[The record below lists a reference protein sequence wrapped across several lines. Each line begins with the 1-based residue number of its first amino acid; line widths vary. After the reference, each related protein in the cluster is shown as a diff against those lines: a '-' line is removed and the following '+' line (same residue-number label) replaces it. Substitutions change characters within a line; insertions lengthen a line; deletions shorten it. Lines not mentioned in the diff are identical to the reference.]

1 LWFGEIREKEWAAME
16 SAFSPWRPV
25 VWPACAWACRAAGP
39 GSLTGA
45 GCWGKGERGK
55 SVGPKVPMRERT
67 GEASVL
73 AGIRLGASVAS
84 MKKRILFLCSQNKLR
99 SPTAEAVFAGHP
111 TVEVDSAG
119 LNNDAEVPLSE
130 EQVECA
136 DLILVMENAHRS
148 RLNRKFGKSLAG
160 KRVVVLNI
168 PDDYD
173 YMDPALIDLLK
184 QRCAPYI
191 P

>member
-1 LWFGEIREKEWAAME
+1 
-16 SAFSPWRPV
+16 
-25 VWPACAWACRAAGP
+25 
-39 GSLTGA
+39 
-45 GCWGKGERGK
+45 
-55 SVGPKVPMRERT
+55 
-67 GEASVL
+67 
-73 AGIRLGASVAS
+73 
-84 MKKRILFLCSQNKLR
+84 MKRRILFLCSQNKLR

-111 TVEVDSAG
+111 AVEVDSAG

-130 EQVECA
+130 EQVEWA
-136 DLILVMENAHRS
+136 DLILVMEKAHRS
-148 RLNRKFGKSLAG
+148 RLNRKFGKSLSG
-160 KRVVVLNI
+160 KRVAVLNI